1 MSRGNFQYRELPK
14 AMQVCRYSTVR
25 SQHFTIVAVYGL
37 SPSVSFLQS
46 SIRRGAILR
55 LQLCWDLL
63 PGTKRRSAVSGQ
75 TMNLV
80 TELERL
86 ADSLDGE
93 TGYQPPISFVSVAE
107 RIAKALAV
115 RTDEVAILGVSHR
128 WRHLHFVVPE
138 ALKNVGFIPLSSK
151 SALAARTTRESRS
164 EIINDFTSVKH
175 ASVFEGVKLA
185 TESAEVIQKII
196 SAPIL
201 CEDRVVGVIQISRKG
216 ANVKVAGPDFTPD
229 DLGKVLS
236 LCKPLGK
243 LLQRAI
249 VE

>member
-1 MSRGNFQYRELPK
+1 
-14 AMQVCRYSTVR
+14 
-25 SQHFTIVAVYGL
+25 
-37 SPSVSFLQS
+37 
-46 SIRRGAILR
+46 
-55 LQLCWDLL
+55 
-63 PGTKRRSAVSGQ
+63 
-75 TMNLV
+75 MNLV

-86 ADSLDGE
+86 ADALESEAGDP
-93 TGYQPPISFVSVAE
+93 TQISFASVAE
-107 RIAKALAV
+107 RIARNLSV
-115 RTDEVAILGVSHR
+115 RTDEVAILGVSNR

-151 SALAARTTRESRS
+151 SALAARTSRESRP

-185 TESAEVIQKII
+185 AQGAEVIQKIM

-201 CEDRVVGVIQISRKG
+201 SGDRVVGVIQISRKG
-216 ANVKVAGPDFTPD
+216 ASAKASGPDFTSD
-229 DLGKVLS
+229 DLGKVLA

-249 VE
+249 PE

>member
-1 MSRGNFQYRELPK
+1 
-14 AMQVCRYSTVR
+14 MQVDAISVELSIPFAILASCV
-25 SQHFTIVAVYGL
+25 L
-37 SPSVSFLQS
+37 SPGLFVFIFLDSPQCYPAS
-46 SIRRGAILR
+46 TDPARTSHLAVI
-55 LQLCWDLL
+55 
-63 PGTKRRSAVSGQ
+63 GTAQ
-75 TMNLV
+75 FWEHNMNLV

-86 ADSLDGE
+86 ADALEDEAGDPS
-93 TGYQPPISFVSVAE
+93 QISFASLAE
-107 RIAKALAV
+107 RIARSLSV

-151 SALAARTTRESRS
+151 TALAARTTRESRP

-185 TESAEVIQKII
+185 ANNAELIQKII

-201 CEDRVVGVIQISRKG
+201 SGDRVVGVIQISRKG
-216 ANVKVAGPDFTPD
+216 ANSKAAGPDFTSD

-236 LCKPLGK
+236 LCPPLGK

-249 VE
+249 TE